1 MRRIENIADEMRGQ
15 VTYEVRPGAYIT
27 VDAGM
32 VREHGLAEVLKAYG
46 VKVPEGR
53 IPLFQRDKEI
63 GSVPATFDPIAIK
76 PTTFLYDVRPGDFR
90 RTDRG
95 WEASKTLGPG
105 DLDAVPEFT
114 RKEHAA

>member
-15 VTYEVRPGAYIT
+15 VTYEIRPGAYIT
-27 VDAGM
+27 VDARLI
-32 VREHGLAEVLKAYG
+32 REHGLERVLEAYG

-53 IPLFQRDKEI
+53 IPVFQRGKEI

-90 RTDRG
+90 RTDKG

-105 DLDAVPEFT
+105 DLDAIPEFQRGET
-114 RKEHAA
+114 A